1 MKKIWALSSLLLAS
15 STLFAGGF
23 YAGVSGGYQ
32 ILTNSIGGIGNEFEA
47 DDAVNFY
54 TYSNDFSAT
63 TEGSGII
70 GSLFLGYEQAFANK
84 WMLGVEFNAEVMNN
98 HDKQYDSGQL
108 IHNTIPRIAI
118 INGYISASEDV
129 ALGITVRPGLL
140 FKNSA
145 RIYGILGYEAARF
158 IAGDSYLLQEFTDLT
173 ALSASTGHKW
183 LNGFR
188 YGLGTQ
194 FDVSE
199 RLALRLEINETQYA
213 KVTTGSYYNLSNGL
227 PDSESGGL
235 AFKFRTTETSLGLV
249 YKFDQP
255 TLAVSNK

>member
-47 DDAVNFY
+47 DDGVNSY
-54 TYSNDFSAT
+54 LYSNDFSAT

-108 IHNTIPRIAI
+108 VHNTIPRIAI

-145 RIYGILGYEAARF
+145 RIYGILGYEAGRF
-158 IAGDSYLLQEFTDLT
+158 IAGDSYLLQEFADLT
-173 ALSASTGHKW
+173 AFSASTGHKW

-199 RLALRLEINETQYA
+199 RLALRLEINETQYS
-213 KVTTGSYYNLSNGL
+213 KVESGPYYNLSNGL
-227 PDSESGGL
+227 PESGSI

-255 TLAVSNK
+255 TLAVSTK